1 MSPEVIII
9 IVLIGVFFKLLNIYS
24 HYKNVNKGLN
34 EQCKEKG
41 ITDEYRVKEYK
52 RKHWRKGFKLTVRIF
67 FYLLIPVGLFFLY
80 IWFLV
85 S

>member
-1 MSPEVIII
+1 MSSVIII
-9 IVLIGVFFKLLNIYS
+9 AFVLVGIFFKFFNIYS
-24 HYKNVNKGLN
+24 DYKNADKGLN

-41 ITDEYRVKEYK
+41 IIDESSIKEYK
-52 RKHWRKGFKLTVRIF
+52 RKHWRKGLKLTARIF
-67 FYLLIPVGLFFLY
+67 AYLSIPVGLFFIY